1 MPSDTSSRRLF
12 RRLREARPAG
22 LLWTGRFAGL
32 GLFLWL
38 AAAPASAKVFLSV
51 EEALRLAFPD
61 CQVAQRTAFLN
72 PEQRKQAAALAG
84 AEIPSALINRSVAT
98 CAGRPGGT
106 AYFDTHRVR
115 TLPETLLVV
124 VDPAGKVAR
133 IEVISFREPEDYLP
147 RGPWYAQF
155 LGKGLDANLD
165 LKRSIRPVTGATLT
179 ANATLAA
186 VRRILAVHQVLSGY
200 GTGGG
205 HPR

>member
-1 MPSDTSSRRLF
+1 MNDLGALRLRSQGRRLAVALSLAF
-12 RRLREARPAG
+12 LFGG
-22 LLWTGRFAGL
+22 LPSG
-32 GLFLWL
+32 
-38 AAAPASAKVFLSV
+38 AKIFLSV
-51 EEALRLAFPD
+51 DEALRLAFPN
-61 CQVAQRTAFLN
+61 CQVAKRTAFLT
-72 PEQRKQAAALAG
+72 PAQRKQAAALAG
-84 AEIPSALINRSVAT
+84 AEIPSALIDRSIAT
-98 CAGRPGGT
+98 CAGKLGGT

-124 VDPAGKVAR
+124 VDSAGKVAR

-186 VRRILAVHQVLSGY
+186 VRRILAVHQVLAGVAPA
-200 GTGGG
+200 GG
-205 HPR
+205 PK

>member
-1 MPSDTSSRRLF
+1 MPSDTSSRL
-12 RRLREARPAG
+12 
-22 LLWTGRFAGL
+22 AGL
-32 GLFLWL
+32 GLALWL
-38 AAAPASAKVFLSV
+38 AAAPAQAKVFLSV
-51 EEALRLAFPD
+51 EEALRLAFPN
-61 CQVAQRTAFLN
+61 CQVAKRTAFLN
-72 PEQRKQAAALAG
+72 PGQRKQAAALAG
-84 AEIPSALINRSVAT
+84 AEIPSALIDRSIAT
-98 CAGRPGGT
+98 CAGKLGGT

-124 VDPAGKVAR
+124 VDPDGKVAR

-186 VRRILAVHQVLSGY
+186 VRRILAVHQVLSG
-200 GTGGG
+200 TGSAGG
-205 HPR
+205 HPK